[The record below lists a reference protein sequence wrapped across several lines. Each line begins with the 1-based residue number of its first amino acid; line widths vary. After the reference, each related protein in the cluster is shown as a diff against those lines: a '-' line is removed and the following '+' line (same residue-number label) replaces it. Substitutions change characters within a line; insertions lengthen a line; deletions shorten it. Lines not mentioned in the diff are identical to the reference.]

1 MKLAMYL
8 RLSKDDGSTD
18 ESNSIKSQRNIIKE
32 YIFSN
37 PDLRRYEC
45 VEFKDDGIS
54 GKREDRP
61 EFTRMIDLIRKQE
74 IQCVIVKDMS
84 RFSRDQLIA
93 GKYREQIFPF
103 LGVRFIAVTDH
114 YDSINYIGA
123 YGEIDI
129 AFKEI
134 LNDMYSEDLSDKV
147 KSALD
152 IRRGNGKYICEKPP
166 YGYRKS
172 ETDRY
177 QLVVDEPAAKVIR
190 RIYKEYIAGKS
201 MYTLS
206 KELNRNGIPCPA
218 KYMQESGIFVSDKK
232 NYSGSVWTVASVSRI
247 LHNEVYIGN
256 LMYGKSRAKDTG
268 LKQKVNISR
277 DEWKRVEGT
286 HKAIIDKKQFN
297 KVQERL
303 SGNKKVGALS
313 VDTETDIESCTKIS
327 SENCNDTEKVSLRG
341 LVYCK
346 GCGKKLYYDKSGRSR
361 FCCTMRYT
369 DKPHDRCLVSIRN
382 EDLEGVVISEIQK
395 YIETCVD
402 FEKVR
407 KLNRI
412 KIQNSKAKLKKDIDK
427 QSGMIT
433 RIKDEL
439 KNSFEAFAS
448 GRITKT
454 EYLEFKSKTDVVLED
469 SGKKLSKLETKL
481 QDLLREEAESYN
493 GLHVTKDM
501 MKIDALSKELA
512 ELLIDKI
519 IVSQDKQI
527 DILWKFTPE
536 LRVVS

>member
-45 VEFKDDGIS
+45 FEFKDDGIS

-172 ETDRY
+172 ETDRH

-201 MYTLS
+201 MYALS
-206 KELNRNGIPCPA
+206 KELNKDGIPCPA
-218 KYMQESGIFVSDKK
+218 KYMQESGIFASDKK

-268 LKQKVNISR
+268 LKQKVNIVR

-286 HKAIIDKKQFN
+286 HEAIIDKKLFN

-303 SGNKKVGALS
+303 SENKTCIENG
-313 VDTETDIESCTKIS
+313 VDTEE
-327 SENCNDTEKVSLRG
+327 VSLRG
-341 LVYCK
+341 IVYCK
-346 GCGKKLYYDKSGRSR
+346 GCGKRLYYDKSGRSR
-361 FCCTMRYT
+361 FCCNTRYT
-369 DKPHDRCLVSIRN
+369 DKPHDKCLVSIRS
-382 EDLEGVVISEIQK
+382 EDLEEVVISEIQK

-427 QSGMIT
+427 QAGMIT

-454 EYLEFKSKTDVVLED
+454 EYMEFKSKTDVVLED
-469 SGKKLSKLETKL
+469 SGKKLSKLEAKL
-481 QDLLREEAESYN
+481 QDLLREEGESYN

-501 MKIDALSKELA
+501 MKIDVLSKELA

-527 DILWKFTPE
+527 EILWKFTPE
-536 LRVVS
+536 LRVIN